1 MIYRVGQ
8 KVSRHKLLSI
18 CLSNIHQFSKKK
30 FHWYILWKDCNK
42 VIIKYATTPLQ
53 PTVYIVCIHYR

>member
-1 MIYRVGQ
+1 MFVKYSPIFQ
-8 KVSRHKLLSI
+8 
-18 CLSNIHQFSKKK
+18 KK
-30 FHWYILWKDCNK
+30 FYWYILWKDCNK